1 MADGT
6 IDNLQIVVTAET
18 KKAESALKNLVKT
31 LEPLRELMRDFKSMP
46 QVSNFLGGKDIK
58 ETASSLKTLAAETE
72 NATKKYRALKDV
84 MKNSATVMK
93 GMDKAQK
100 ITLKKADDDS
110 YMAEMKAVIDRAA
123 DEFVETRRM
132 KAQLARDLAISQKA
146 EAAYNKKYGIS
157 NGDEEKPTTTSWESI
172 RRQQRQQKEVSDY
185 VRKYVWS
192 QNFDEMFAKPT
203 AAMKKQFD
211 DILKSAGKETSQS
224 DILESLI
231 KNAEQLDTVEKPLAS
246 ITAKFGELK
255 AKAKG
260 AAKSIKDLGK
270 QMSKRFK
277 NSVFGETIGKVAGSL
292 ERILR
297 YRTVNEFLK
306 QIAKA
311 FNEGVNNLYQ
321 YSKAVGT
328 DFASSMDSA
337 AASLQYF
344 RNSVGAMTAP
354 ILNALIPVF
363 DSLIDRIVEG
373 VNWLNQL
380 VAKMT
385 GASSWTKAIRQQK
398 EYAEAAKD
406 SAAAQKQL
414 LAGFDELNV
423 ISSTG
428 SSSGKT
434 TPDYSGMF
442 EKVSMENI
450 SSSVTEWSDRLLDTW
465 AKIKEYAAEI
475 VAALLGIK
483 VSELFGGGFGTSAA
497 LAISFAGLA
506 FEFDGIKNLVSGE
519 VTKENILKAVLGS
532 LAAIAGL
539 TVKWGKA
546 GLVIGILAT
555 IAAAIAAVKV
565 GLDEKKQKF
574 LDTQELHA
582 KIQKIADK
590 AKIDLEIAAEL
601 QLRVDKLDAPVKEV
615 ELKMA
620 TLKRLINEAFKLNDI
635 PEEQRTTAE
644 AELLKTLVN
653 EINSMGIIE
662 IEVDDKG
669 SIVQTRDELDKLI
682 KSREKELLLE
692 AYNESIKNA
701 YILQSDAEYKLIE
714 LKQDNIEAAERQK
727 EAQQKI
733 YDLIKSDNKGFLDS
747 LGLNT
752 RALQDITSASDIT
765 TDSIHWLSVK
775 NAELASVLGGEL
787 STQFISWMDD
797 LADAE
802 GAVKDTSLAVNNAET
817 ALQDAADKVDYF
829 SGKVKDL
836 DGMTAGVTIDVKAD
850 FSKVEEAREKIRKTK
865 TDSIVDD
872 LLFGSLDNQFA
883 DGGFPTMGQ
892 LFVAREAGPELV
904 GTIGGRNAV
913 ANNGQII
920 AGIQAGV
927 TNAMNGVLRA
937 NSSGSDKDTAEQNK
951 LLREQNRLLQK
962 IADKELSISPSVA
975 LGRAVKRS
983 QKMVE
988 QVTGG

>member
-58 ETASSLKTLAAETE
+58 ETASSLKTLATETE

-93 GMDKAQK
+93 GMEKAKK
-100 ITLKKADDDS
+100 INVPKPEDDYMSEQLKNIEQVTNAYIQARKERAKNDSEEWLHGRSEPMDWKSFSAKAKKQR
-110 YMAEMKAVIDRAA
+110 AEI
-123 DEFVETRRM
+123 
-132 KAQLARDLAISQKA
+132 QKA
-146 EAAYNKKYGIS
+146 MYDS
-157 NGDEEKPTTTSWESI
+157 SLDS
-172 RRQQRQQKEVSDY
+172 
-185 VRKYVWS
+185 
-192 QNFDEMFAKPT
+192 MFTKPT
-203 AAMKKQFD
+203 ATMKKRFD

-246 ITAKFGELK
+246 ISAKFGELK

-337 AASLQYF
+337 ATSLQYF

-442 EKVSMENI
+442 EEVSMENI

-465 AKIKEYAAEI
+465 ANIKEYATEI

-483 VSELFGGGFGTSAA
+483 VSELFGGGFGTSAT

-532 LAAIAGL
+532 LATIAGL
-539 TVKWGKA
+539 TVRWGKA
-546 GLVIGILAT
+546 GLAIGILAT
-555 IAAAIAAVKV
+555 IATAIAAVKV

-582 KIQKIADK
+582 KIQEIADK

-615 ELKMA
+615 EQKMA
-620 TLKRLINEAFKLNDI
+620 TLKTLINEAFKLNDI

-682 KSREKELLLE
+682 KSRENELLLE

-714 LKQDNIEAAERQK
+714 LKQDNIEATERQK

-747 LGLNT
+747 FGLNT
-752 RALQDITSASDIT
+752 SALQDITSASDIT

-775 NAELASVLGGEL
+775 YAELASVLGGEL
-787 STQFISWMDD
+787 SSQFISWMDD

-802 GAVKDTSLAVNNAET
+802 GAVKDTSIAVNNAET

-836 DGMTAGVTIDVKAD
+836 DGMTAGVTVDVKAD

>member
-31 LEPLRELMRDFKSMP
+31 LEPFKKFASEMGSASGIDKMVDTNGIKNGTSALRKMSEEAAKVSKQYKVTVGSYKQLIAMSKKLKS
-46 QVSNFLGGKDIK
+46 
-58 ETASSLKTLAAETE
+58 
-72 NATKKYRALKDV
+72 
-84 MKNSATVMK
+84 NS
-93 GMDKAQK
+93 GK
-100 ITLKKADDDS
+100 ITDDYGITEAVNRYMDARKAKMSGNGINTGGMSVPFDWEKFNAKAKRQR
-110 YMAEMKAVIDRAA
+110 AEI
-123 DEFVETRRM
+123 
-132 KAQLARDLAISQKA
+132 QKA
-146 EAAYNKKYGIS
+146 M
-157 NGDEEKPTTTSWESI
+157 
-172 RRQQRQQKEVSDY
+172 
-185 VRKYVWS
+185 
-192 QNFDEMFAKPT
+192 FDSTLDSMFAKPT
-203 AAMKKQFD
+203 AAMKKQFN

-270 QMSKRFK
+270 QMSKSFK
-277 NSVFGETIGKVAGSL
+277 NSVLGETIGKVAGSL

-311 FNEGVNNLYQ
+311 FSEGVKNLYQ
-321 YSKAVGT
+321 YSKAMGT
-328 DFASSMDSA
+328 DFASSMDNA
-337 AASLQYF
+337 ATSLQYF
-344 RNSVGAMTAP
+344 RNSVGAMAAP

-442 EKVSMENI
+442 EEVSMENI

-465 AKIKEYAAEI
+465 AKIKEYATEI
-475 VAALLGIK
+475 VAALVGIK
-483 VSELFGGGFGTSAA
+483 LSELFGGGFGTSAT

-532 LAAIAGL
+532 LATIAGL

-555 IAAAIAAVKV
+555 IATAIAAVKV

-620 TLKRLINEAFKLNDI
+620 TLKKLINEAFKLNDI
-635 PEEQRTTAE
+635 PEEQRTTTE

-669 SIVQTRDELDKLI
+669 SIIQTRDELDKLI

-714 LKQDNIEAAERQK
+714 LKQDNIEATERQK

>member
-6 IDNLQIVVTAET
+6 IDNLQIIVTAET

-31 LEPLRELMRDFKSMP
+31 LEPFKKFASEMGSASGIDKMVDTNGIKNGTSALRKMSEEAAKVSKQYKVTVGSYKQLIAMSKKLKSD
-46 QVSNFLGGKDIK
+46 SG
-58 ETASSLKTLAAETE
+58 
-72 NATKKYRALKDV
+72 
-84 MKNSATVMK
+84 
-93 GMDKAQK
+93 K
-100 ITLKKADDDS
+100 ITDDYGITEAVNRYMDARKAKMSGNGINTGGMSVPFDWEKFNAKAKRQR
-110 YMAEMKAVIDRAA
+110 AEI
-123 DEFVETRRM
+123 
-132 KAQLARDLAISQKA
+132 QKA
-146 EAAYNKKYGIS
+146 MYDS
-157 NGDEEKPTTTSWESI
+157 TLDSMFVKPTSTL
-172 RRQQRQQKEVSDY
+172 
-185 VRKYVWS
+185 
-192 QNFDEMFAKPT
+192 
-203 AAMKKQFD
+203 KKQFD
-211 DILKSAGKETSQS
+211 GILKTAGKETSQS

-270 QMSKRFK
+270 QMGKSFK
-277 NSVFGETIGKVAGSL
+277 NSVLGETIGKVAGSL

-311 FNEGVNNLYQ
+311 FSEGVNNLYQ

-337 AASLQYF
+337 ATSLQYF

-380 VAKMT
+380 FAKMT

-442 EKVSMENI
+442 EEVSMENI

-465 AKIKEYAAEI
+465 AKIKEYATEI

-483 VSELFGGGFGTSAA
+483 VSELFGGGFGTSAT

-532 LAAIAGL
+532 LATIAGL

-555 IAAAIAAVKV
+555 IATAIAAVKV

-714 LKQDNIEAAERQK
+714 LKQDNIEATERQK

-937 NSSGSDKDTAEQNK
+937 NSSDSDKDTVEQNR

>member
-18 KKAESALKNLVKT
+18 KKAESALKNLLKT
-31 LEPLRELMRDFKSMP
+31 LEPFKKFASEMGSASGIDKMVDTNGIKNGTSALRKMSEEAAKVSKQYKVTVGSYKQLIAMSKKLKS
-46 QVSNFLGGKDIK
+46 
-58 ETASSLKTLAAETE
+58 SS
-72 NATKKYRALKDV
+72 
-84 MKNSATVMK
+84 
-93 GMDKAQK
+93 GK
-100 ITLKKADDDS
+100 ITDDYGITEAVKRYMDARKAKMSGNGINTGGMSVPFDWEK
-110 YMAEMKAVIDRAA
+110 YNAKAKRQRAEI
-123 DEFVETRRM
+123 
-132 KAQLARDLAISQKA
+132 QKA
-146 EAAYNKKYGIS
+146 MYDS
-157 NGDEEKPTTTSWESI
+157 TLDS
-172 RRQQRQQKEVSDY
+172 
-185 VRKYVWS
+185 
-192 QNFDEMFAKPT
+192 MFAKPT
-203 AAMKKQFD
+203 AAMKKQFN
-211 DILKSAGKETSQS
+211 DILKTAGKETSQS

-231 KNAEQLDTVEKPLAS
+231 KNAEQLDAMEKPLAS

-270 QMSKRFK
+270 QMNKSFK
-277 NSVFGETIGKVAGSL
+277 NTVLGETIGKVAGSL

-311 FNEGVNNLYQ
+311 FSEGVNNLYQ

-337 AASLQYF
+337 ATSLQYF

-380 VAKMT
+380 IAKMT

-423 ISSTG
+423 ISSMG
-428 SSSGKT
+428 GSSGKT

-442 EKVSMENI
+442 EEVSMENI

-465 AKIKEYAAEI
+465 AKIKEYATEI

-483 VSELFGGGFGTSAA
+483 VSELFGGGFGTSAT

-506 FEFDGIKNLVSGE
+506 FEFDGIKNLASGE

-532 LAAIAGL
+532 LATIAGL

-546 GLVIGILAT
+546 GLIIGLVATLAT
-555 IAAAIAAVKV
+555 AATAFTIGFNEKTKAYYNEDELYRRANELFEKSKLNIKAEADIAI
-565 GLDEKKQKF
+565 E
-574 LDTQELHA
+574 
-582 KIQKIADK
+582 
-590 AKIDLEIAAEL
+590 IDN
-601 QLRVDKLDAPVKEV
+601 LDAPVKEV
-615 ELKMA
+615 ESQMAYLKNIIDA
-620 TLKRLINEAFKLNDI
+620 AFDI
-635 PEEQRTTAE
+635 ASIPKEQRTSGE
-644 AELLKTLVN
+644 AELLKTLIS
-653 EINSMGIIE
+653 EINGMGIDIS
-662 IEVDDKG
+662 INDDGSLSRTRQEVEDLY
-669 SIVQTRDELDKLI
+669 TALDKQLKLQAYSEVI
-682 KSREKELLLE
+682 KDAYKQQADAMVRIKDYQAENAEATDKFRE
-692 AYNESIKNA
+692 S
-701 YILQSDAEYKLIE
+701 
-714 LKQDNIEAAERQK
+714 
-727 EAQQKI
+727 QQKLF
-733 YDLIKSDNKGFLDS
+733 DLIQNDTTLQHFLREAHS
-747 LGLNT
+747 GLV
-752 RALQDITSASDIT
+752 DVKDASEIT
-765 TDSIHWLSVK
+765 TESLLTSHSTAITFAK
-775 NAELASVLGGEL
+775 VLGDEGVTEFAKYREAL
-787 STQFISWMDD
+787 EKAEKAMDNNNQ
-797 LADAE
+797 AIKDAQTNFDNATKKVE
-802 GAVKDTSLAVNNAET
+802 FFKDQMNS
-817 ALQDAADKVDYF
+817 
-829 SGKVKDL
+829 L
-836 DGMTAGVTIDVKAD
+836 DGMTAGVTIDVSAD
-850 FSKVEEAREKIRKTK
+850 FSKVEEARAKIRKTK

-872 LLFGSLDNQFA
+872 LLFSSLDNQFA
-883 DGGFPTMGQ
+883 DGGFPNMGQ

>member
-31 LEPLRELMRDFKSMP
+31 LEPLKKFASEMGSASDIGKMVDTNGIKNGTSALRKMSEEAAKVSKQYKVTVGSYKQLIAMSKKLKS
-46 QVSNFLGGKDIK
+46 
-58 ETASSLKTLAAETE
+58 SS
-72 NATKKYRALKDV
+72 
-84 MKNSATVMK
+84 
-93 GMDKAQK
+93 GK
-100 ITLKKADDDS
+100 ITDDYGITEAVNRYMDARKAKMSGNGINTGGMSVPFDWEK
-110 YMAEMKAVIDRAA
+110 YNAKAKRQRAEI
-123 DEFVETRRM
+123 
-132 KAQLARDLAISQKA
+132 QKA
-146 EAAYNKKYGIS
+146 M
-157 NGDEEKPTTTSWESI
+157 
-172 RRQQRQQKEVSDY
+172 
-185 VRKYVWS
+185 
-192 QNFDEMFAKPT
+192 FDSTLDSMFAKPT
-203 AAMKKQFD
+203 AAMKKQFN

-270 QMSKRFK
+270 QMGKSFK
-277 NSVFGETIGKVAGSL
+277 NSVLGETIGKVAGSL

-311 FNEGVNNLYQ
+311 FSEGVNNLYQ

-328 DFASSMDSA
+328 DFATSMDSA
-337 AASLQYF
+337 ATSLQYF

-442 EKVSMENI
+442 EEVSMENI

-465 AKIKEYAAEI
+465 ATIKEYATEI

-483 VSELFGGGFGTSAA
+483 VSELFGGGFGTSAT

-506 FEFDGIKNLVSGE
+506 FEFDGIKNLASGE

-532 LAAIAGL
+532 LATIAGL

-555 IAAAIAAVKV
+555 IATAIAAVKV

-714 LKQDNIEAAERQK
+714 LKQDNIEATERQK

-733 YDLIKSDNKGFLDS
+733 YDLIKSDSKGFLDS

-872 LLFGSLDNQFA
+872 LLFSSLDNQFA

>member
-6 IDNLQIVVTAET
+6 IDNLQIIVTAET

-31 LEPLRELMRDFKSMP
+31 LEPFKKFASEMGSASGIDKMVDTNGIKNGTSALRKMSEEAAKVSKQYKVTVGSYKQLIAMSKKLKSD
-46 QVSNFLGGKDIK
+46 SG
-58 ETASSLKTLAAETE
+58 
-72 NATKKYRALKDV
+72 
-84 MKNSATVMK
+84 
-93 GMDKAQK
+93 K
-100 ITLKKADDDS
+100 ITDDYGITEAVNRYMDARKAKMSGNGINTGGMSVPFDWEKFNAKAKRQR
-110 YMAEMKAVIDRAA
+110 AEI
-123 DEFVETRRM
+123 
-132 KAQLARDLAISQKA
+132 QKA
-146 EAAYNKKYGIS
+146 M
-157 NGDEEKPTTTSWESI
+157 
-172 RRQQRQQKEVSDY
+172 
-185 VRKYVWS
+185 
-192 QNFDEMFAKPT
+192 FDSTLDSMFAKPT
-203 AAMKKQFD
+203 AAMKKQFN

-231 KNAEQLDTVEKPLAS
+231 KNAEQLDAVEKPLAS

-270 QMSKRFK
+270 QMGKNFK
-277 NSVFGETIGKVAGSL
+277 NSVLGETIGKVAGSL

-311 FNEGVNNLYQ
+311 FSEGVNNLYQ

-328 DFASSMDSA
+328 DFATSMDSA
-337 AASLQYF
+337 ATSLQYF

-442 EKVSMENI
+442 EEVSMENI

-465 AKIKEYAAEI
+465 EKIKEYATEI

-483 VSELFGGGFGTSAA
+483 VSELFGGGFGTSAT

-519 VTKENILKAVLGS
+519 VTKENILKAALGS
-532 LAAIAGL
+532 LATIAGL

-555 IAAAIAAVKV
+555 IATAIAAVKV

-714 LKQDNIEAAERQK
+714 LKQDNIEATERQK

-937 NSSGSDKDTAEQNK
+937 NSSGSDKDTVEQNR

>member
-31 LEPLRELMRDFKSMP
+31 LEPFKKFASEMGSASGIDKMVDTNGIKNGTSALRKMSEEAAKVSKQYKVTVGSYKQLIAMSKKLKS
-46 QVSNFLGGKDIK
+46 
-58 ETASSLKTLAAETE
+58 
-72 NATKKYRALKDV
+72 
-84 MKNSATVMK
+84 NS
-93 GMDKAQK
+93 GK
-100 ITLKKADDDS
+100 ITDDYGITEAVKRYMDARKAKMSGSGINTGGMSVPFDWEKFNAKAKRQR
-110 YMAEMKAVIDRAA
+110 AEI
-123 DEFVETRRM
+123 
-132 KAQLARDLAISQKA
+132 QKA
-146 EAAYNKKYGIS
+146 M
-157 NGDEEKPTTTSWESI
+157 
-172 RRQQRQQKEVSDY
+172 
-185 VRKYVWS
+185 
-192 QNFDEMFAKPT
+192 FDSTLDSMFAKPT
-203 AAMKKQFD
+203 AAMKKQFN

-231 KNAEQLDTVEKPLAS
+231 KNAEQLDAVEKPLAS

-260 AAKSIKDLGK
+260 AAKSIKGLGK
-270 QMSKRFK
+270 QMSKSFK
-277 NSVFGETIGKVAGSL
+277 NSVLGETIGKVAGSL

-311 FNEGVNNLYQ
+311 FSEGVKNLYQ
-321 YSKAVGT
+321 YSKAMGT

-337 AASLQYF
+337 ATSLQYF

-380 VAKMT
+380 FAKMT

-442 EKVSMENI
+442 EEVTMENI

-465 AKIKEYAAEI
+465 AKIKEYATEI
-475 VAALLGIK
+475 VAALVGIK
-483 VSELFGGGFGTSAA
+483 VSELFGGGFGTSAT

-532 LAAIAGL
+532 LATIAGL

-555 IAAAIAAVKV
+555 IATAIAAVKV

-714 LKQDNIEAAERQK
+714 LKQDNIEATERQK

-872 LLFGSLDNQFA
+872 LLFSSLDNQFA

-937 NSSGSDKDTAEQNK
+937 NSTGSDKDTAEQNK

>member
-58 ETASSLKTLAAETE
+58 ETASSLKTLATETE

-93 GMDKAQK
+93 GMEKAKK
-100 ITLKKADDDS
+100 INVPKPEDDYMSEQLKNIEQVTNAYIQARKERAKNVSEEWLHGRSEPMDWKSFSAKAKKQR
-110 YMAEMKAVIDRAA
+110 AEI
-123 DEFVETRRM
+123 
-132 KAQLARDLAISQKA
+132 QKA
-146 EAAYNKKYGIS
+146 MYDS
-157 NGDEEKPTTTSWESI
+157 TLDS
-172 RRQQRQQKEVSDY
+172 
-185 VRKYVWS
+185 
-192 QNFDEMFAKPT
+192 MFTKPT
-203 AAMKKQFD
+203 ATMKKRFD

-255 AKAKG
+255 AKADG
-260 AAKSIKDLGK
+260 VAKSIKDLGK
-270 QMSKRFK
+270 QMGKNFK
-277 NSVFGETIGKVAGSL
+277 NTVLGETIGKVAGSL

-297 YRTVNEFLK
+297 YRAVNGVLK

-311 FNEGVNNLYQ
+311 FSEGVNNLYQ

-328 DFASSMDSA
+328 DFARNMDSA
-337 AASLQYF
+337 ATSLQYF
-344 RNSVGAMTAP
+344 RNSIGAMTAP

-380 VAKMT
+380 IAKMT

-398 EYAEAAKD
+398 EYAEAAKG

-423 ISSTG
+423 ISSK
-428 SSSGKT
+428 SSSTGKT

-442 EKVSMENI
+442 EEVSMDNI
-450 SSSVTEWSDRLLDTW
+450 SSSVTEWSDRLLSTW
-465 AKIKEYAAEI
+465 ATIKEYATEI
-475 VAALLGIK
+475 VAALVGIK
-483 VSELFGGGFGTSAA
+483 VSELFGGGFGTSAT

-506 FEFDGIKNLVSGE
+506 FEFDGIKNLASGE

-532 LAAIAGL
+532 LATIAGL

-546 GLVIGILAT
+546 GLIIGLVATLAT
-555 IAAAIAAVKV
+555 AATAFTIGFNEKTKAR
-565 GLDEKKQKF
+565 LDEN
-574 LDTQELHA
+574 ELYKRA
-582 KIQKIADK
+582 KESADK
-590 AKIDLEIAAEL
+590 AKVYLDVAADLK
-601 QLRVDKLDAPVKEV
+601 LRVENLDAPIKEV
-615 ELKMA
+615 ESQMAYLKNIIDA
-620 TLKRLINEAFKLNDI
+620 AFDI
-635 PEEQRTTAE
+635 ASIPKEQRTSGE
-644 AELLKTLVN
+644 AELLKTLIS
-653 EINSMGIIE
+653 EINDMGIDIS
-662 IEVDDKG
+662 INDDGSLSRTRQEVEDLYAA
-669 SIVQTRDELDKLI
+669 LDK
-682 KSREKELLLE
+682 
-692 AYNESIKNA
+692 
-701 YILQSDAEYKLIE
+701 Q
-714 LKQDNIEAAERQK
+714 LKQQAYSEVIKDAYKAQADAMLNIRDAQEENTTATNTYK
-727 EAQQKI
+727 EAQQKLF
-733 YDLIKSDNKGFLDS
+733 DLIQNDS
-747 LGLNT
+747 T
-752 RALQDITSASDIT
+752 VRYYLQKARSELANVKDASEIT
-765 TDSIHWLSVK
+765 TESLLTSYSSGMTLANWLGDEGVQSFYDYRQALYK
-775 NAELASVLGGEL
+775 AKQG
-787 STQFISWMDD
+787 MDD
-797 LADAE
+797 TTQ
-802 GAVKDTSLAVNNAET
+802 AVKDS
-817 ALQDAADKVDYF
+817 QDAFDQATEKVDTLMD
-829 SGKVKDL
+829 SIRNI
-836 DGMTAGVTIDVKAD
+836 DGMTAGVTINVNAD
-850 FSKVEEAREKIRKTK
+850 FSKVEEARAKIRKTK

-883 DGGFPTMGQ
+883 DGGFPTVGQ

-937 NSSGSDKDTAEQNK
+937 NSSGSDKDAAEQNK

>member
-31 LEPLRELMRDFKSMP
+31 LEPFKKFASEMGSASGIDKMVDTNGIKNGTSALRKMSEEAAKVSKQYKVTVGSYKQLIAMSKKLKS
-46 QVSNFLGGKDIK
+46 
-58 ETASSLKTLAAETE
+58 
-72 NATKKYRALKDV
+72 
-84 MKNSATVMK
+84 NS
-93 GMDKAQK
+93 GK
-100 ITLKKADDDS
+100 ITDDYGITEAVKRYMDARKAKMSGSGINTGGMSVPFDWEK
-110 YMAEMKAVIDRAA
+110 YNAKAKRQRAEI
-123 DEFVETRRM
+123 
-132 KAQLARDLAISQKA
+132 QKA
-146 EAAYNKKYGIS
+146 M
-157 NGDEEKPTTTSWESI
+157 
-172 RRQQRQQKEVSDY
+172 
-185 VRKYVWS
+185 
-192 QNFDEMFAKPT
+192 FDSTLDSMFAKPT
-203 AAMKKQFD
+203 STMKKQFN

-246 ITAKFGELK
+246 ISAKFGELK

-270 QMSKRFK
+270 QMSKSFK
-277 NSVFGETIGKVAGSL
+277 NSVLGETIGKVAGSF

-311 FNEGVNNLYQ
+311 FSEGVKNLYQ
-321 YSKAVGT
+321 YSKAMGT

-337 AASLQYF
+337 ATSLQYF

-380 VAKMT
+380 FAKMT

-442 EKVSMENI
+442 EEVTMENI

-465 AKIKEYAAEI
+465 AKIKEYATEI
-475 VAALLGIK
+475 VAALVGIK
-483 VSELFGGGFGTSAA
+483 VSELFGGGFGTSAT

-532 LAAIAGL
+532 LATIAGL

-555 IAAAIAAVKV
+555 IATAIAAVKV

-620 TLKRLINEAFKLNDI
+620 TLKKLINEAFKLNDI
-635 PEEQRTTAE
+635 PAEQRTTTE

-669 SIVQTRDELDKLI
+669 SIIQTRDELDKLI

-714 LKQDNIEAAERQK
+714 LKQDNIEATERQK

-937 NSSGSDKDTAEQNK
+937 NSSGSDKDTVEQNR

>member
-31 LEPLRELMRDFKSMP
+31 LEPFKKFASEMGSASGIDKMVDTNGIKNGTSALRKMSEEAAKVSKQYKVTVGSYKQLIAMSKKLKS
-46 QVSNFLGGKDIK
+46 
-58 ETASSLKTLAAETE
+58 
-72 NATKKYRALKDV
+72 
-84 MKNSATVMK
+84 NS
-93 GMDKAQK
+93 GK
-100 ITLKKADDDS
+100 ITDDYGITEAVNRYMDARKAKKSGSGINTGGMSVPFDWEKYNAKAKRQR
-110 YMAEMKAVIDRAA
+110 AEI
-123 DEFVETRRM
+123 
-132 KAQLARDLAISQKA
+132 QKA
-146 EAAYNKKYGIS
+146 M
-157 NGDEEKPTTTSWESI
+157 
-172 RRQQRQQKEVSDY
+172 
-185 VRKYVWS
+185 
-192 QNFDEMFAKPT
+192 FDSTLDSMFAKPT
-203 AAMKKQFD
+203 STMKKQFN

-246 ITAKFGELK
+246 ISAKFGELK

-270 QMSKRFK
+270 QMSKSFK
-277 NSVFGETIGKVAGSL
+277 NSVLGETIGKVAGSF

-311 FNEGVNNLYQ
+311 FSEGVKNLYQ
-321 YSKAVGT
+321 YSKAMGT

-337 AASLQYF
+337 ATSLQYF

-380 VAKMT
+380 FAKMT

-442 EKVSMENI
+442 EEVTMENI

-465 AKIKEYAAEI
+465 AKIKEYATEI
-475 VAALLGIK
+475 VAALVGIK
-483 VSELFGGGFGTSAA
+483 VSELFGGGFGTSAT

-532 LAAIAGL
+532 LATIAGL

-555 IAAAIAAVKV
+555 IATAIAAVKV

-620 TLKRLINEAFKLNDI
+620 TLKKLINEAFKLNDI
-635 PEEQRTTAE
+635 TAEQRTTTE

-669 SIVQTRDELDKLI
+669 SIIQTRDELDKLI

-714 LKQDNIEAAERQK
+714 LKQDNIEATERQK

-937 NSSGSDKDTAEQNK
+937 NSSGSDKDTVEQNR

>member
-58 ETASSLKTLAAETE
+58 ETASSLKTLATETE

-110 YMAEMKAVIDRAA
+110 YMAEMKAEIARAA
-123 DEFVETRRM
+123 DEFMETRRM
-132 KAQLARDLAISQKA
+132 KAQLARDLEISRKA
-146 EAAYNKKYGIS
+146 EAAYNKKYGIADS
-157 NGDEEKPTTTSWESI
+157 GEEKIDNTIDWASI
-172 RRQQRQQKEVSDY
+172 RRQQKEVSDY
-185 VRKYVWS
+185 IRKDLWR

-203 AAMKKQFD
+203 AATNKQFN

-231 KNAEQLDTVEKPLAS
+231 KNAEQLDAVEKPLAS

-260 AAKSIKDLGK
+260 AAKSIKDLSK

-311 FNEGVNNLYQ
+311 FSEGVNNLYQ

-337 AASLQYF
+337 ATSLQYF

-380 VAKMT
+380 IAKMT

-442 EKVSMENI
+442 EEVSMENI
-450 SSSVTEWSDRLLDTW
+450 SSSVTEWSDRLLSTW
-465 AKIKEYAAEI
+465 ATIKEYATEI

-483 VSELFGGGFGTSAA
+483 VSELFGGGLKESV
-497 LAISFAGLA
+497 GLA
-506 FEFDGIKNLVSGE
+506 LSFSGFALE
-519 VTKENILKAVLGS
+519 YDAVKKIANGEATKKDFLDMVRGALQG
-532 LAAIAGL
+532 IAGL
-539 TVKWGKA
+539 TVAFGVK
-546 GLVIGILAT
+546 GLVIGLLAS
-555 IAAAIAAVKV
+555 AAVSLYSWKTTM
-565 GLDEKKQKF
+565 DEKAKRQFENSELGKLLSGMNEKHEQRVKLIEEIELDISQADQKIEDIKGKYAELRVLLDQAF
-574 LDTQELHA
+574 TLNEKSDKTITDTQTLAGLVDTINSYGVVTLEFDGTQITTAKDEALKLLDTQYKLDMMDAYSDVRKQYYKDLA
-582 KIQKIADK
+582 KATIEYNDALSDYNTLQDEYKDVQQQIYDK
-590 AKIDLEIAAEL
+590 LPDAIKKWNNINSAQDININN
-601 QLRVDKLDAPVKEV
+601 VDKLIGDKFPK
-615 ELKMA
+615 
-620 TLKRLINEAFKLNDI
+620 
-635 PEEQRTTAE
+635 
-644 AELLKTLVN
+644 LKTGLVN
-653 EINSMGIIE
+653 TYGAMKDAATDSH
-662 IEVDDKG
+662 
-669 SIVQTRDELDKLI
+669 ELSK
-682 KSREKELLLE
+682 KM
-692 AYNESIKNA
+692 
-701 YILQSDAEYKLIE
+701 
-714 LKQDNIEAAERQK
+714 
-727 EAQQKI
+727 
-733 YDLIKSDNKGFLDS
+733 YDLQTKADDATNQIDL
-747 LGLNT
+747 L
-752 RALQDITSASDIT
+752 
-765 TDSIHWLSVK
+765 TDSV
-775 NAELASVLGGEL
+775 NALDGKSANV
-787 STQFISWMDD
+787 TI
-797 LADAE
+797 
-802 GAVKDTSLAVNNAET
+802 AVN
-817 ALQDAADKVDYF
+817 
-829 SGKVKDL
+829 
-836 DGMTAGVTIDVKAD
+836 AD
-850 FSKVEEAREKIRKTK
+850 FSKVEEARAKIRKTK

>member
-58 ETASSLKTLAAETE
+58 ETASSLKTLATETE

-93 GMDKAQK
+93 GMEKAKK
-100 ITLKKADDDS
+100 INVPKPEDDYMSEQLKNIEQVTNAYIQARKERAKIVSEEWLHGRSEPMDWKSFSAKAKKQR
-110 YMAEMKAVIDRAA
+110 AEI
-123 DEFVETRRM
+123 
-132 KAQLARDLAISQKA
+132 QKA
-146 EAAYNKKYGIS
+146 MYDS
-157 NGDEEKPTTTSWESI
+157 TLDSMLT
-172 RRQQRQQKEVSDY
+172 
-185 VRKYVWS
+185 
-192 QNFDEMFAKPT
+192 KPT
-203 AAMKKQFD
+203 ATMKKRFD

-246 ITAKFGELK
+246 ISAKFGELK

-311 FNEGVNNLYQ
+311 FIEGVNNLYQ
-321 YSKAVGT
+321 YSKAVGI

-337 AASLQYF
+337 ATSLQYF

-442 EKVSMENI
+442 EEVSMENI

-465 AKIKEYAAEI
+465 AKIKEYATEI

-483 VSELFGGGFGTSAA
+483 VSELFGGGFGTSAT

-506 FEFDGIKNLVSGE
+506 FEFDGIENLVSGE

-532 LAAIAGL
+532 LATIAGL
-539 TVKWGKA
+539 TVRWGKA

-555 IAAAIAAVKV
+555 IATAIAAVKV

-620 TLKRLINEAFKLNDI
+620 TLKRLINEAFKLNNI

-714 LKQDNIEAAERQK
+714 LKQDNIEATERQK

-836 DGMTAGVTIDVKAD
+836 DGMTAGVTIGVKAD

>member
-58 ETASSLKTLAAETE
+58 ETASSLKTLATETE
-72 NATKKYRALKDV
+72 NATRKYRALKDV

-93 GMDKAQK
+93 GMEKAKK
-100 ITLKKADDDS
+100 INVPKPEDDYMSEQLKNIEQVTNAYIQARKERAKNVSEEWLHGRSEPMDWKSFSAKAKKQR
-110 YMAEMKAVIDRAA
+110 AEI
-123 DEFVETRRM
+123 
-132 KAQLARDLAISQKA
+132 QKA
-146 EAAYNKKYGIS
+146 MYDS
-157 NGDEEKPTTTSWESI
+157 TLDS
-172 RRQQRQQKEVSDY
+172 
-185 VRKYVWS
+185 
-192 QNFDEMFAKPT
+192 MFTKPT
-203 AAMKKQFD
+203 ATMKKRFD

-246 ITAKFGELK
+246 ISAKFGELK

-277 NSVFGETIGKVAGSL
+277 NSVFGKTIGKVAGSL

-311 FNEGVNNLYQ
+311 FSEGVNNLYQ

-337 AASLQYF
+337 ATSLQYF

-380 VAKMT
+380 IAKMT

-442 EKVSMENI
+442 EEVSMENI

-465 AKIKEYAAEI
+465 AKIKEYAPEI

-483 VSELFGGGFGTSAA
+483 VSELFGGGFGTSAT

-532 LAAIAGL
+532 LATIAGL

-555 IAAAIAAVKV
+555 IATAIAAVKV

-714 LKQDNIEAAERQK
+714 LKQDNIEATERQK

-775 NAELASVLGGEL
+775 NAELASILGGEL

>member
-18 KKAESALKNLVKT
+18 KKAESALKNLLKT
-31 LEPLRELMRDFKSMP
+31 LEPFKKFASDMGSASGIDKMVDTNGIRNGTSALRKMSQEAANMSKHYKVTVGSYKQLISMSKKLKS
-46 QVSNFLGGKDIK
+46 SD
-58 ETASSLKTLAAETE
+58 A
-72 NATKKYRALKDV
+72 
-84 MKNSATVMK
+84 
-93 GMDKAQK
+93 K
-100 ITLKKADDDS
+100 ITDNYGITDAVNRYMDARKAKMNGSGVNTGGISVPFDWEKFNAKAKNQR
-110 YMAEMKAVIDRAA
+110 AEI
-123 DEFVETRRM
+123 
-132 KAQLARDLAISQKA
+132 QKA
-146 EAAYNKKYGIS
+146 MYDS
-157 NGDEEKPTTTSWESI
+157 TLDS
-172 RRQQRQQKEVSDY
+172 
-185 VRKYVWS
+185 
-192 QNFDEMFAKPT
+192 MFTKPT
-203 AAMKKQFD
+203 ATMKKRFD

-231 KNAEQLDTVEKPLAS
+231 KNAKELDTVEKPFAS
-246 ITAKFGELK
+246 ISAKFGELK
-255 AKAKG
+255 AKANG
-260 AAKSIKDLGK
+260 VAKSIKDLGK
-270 QMSKRFK
+270 QMGKSFK
-277 NSVFGETIGKVAGSL
+277 NSVLGETIGKVAGSL

-297 YRTVNEFLK
+297 YRAVNGVLK

-311 FNEGVNNLYQ
+311 FSEGVNNLYQ

-328 DFASSMDSA
+328 DFARNMDSA
-337 AASLQYF
+337 ATSLQYF

-380 VAKMT
+380 IAKMT

-442 EKVSMENI
+442 EEVSMENI

-465 AKIKEYAAEI
+465 AKIKEYATEI

-483 VSELFGGGFGTSAA
+483 VSELFGGGFGTSAT

-532 LAAIAGL
+532 LATIAGL
-539 TVKWGKA
+539 TVRWGKA

-555 IAAAIAAVKV
+555 IATAIAAVKV

-714 LKQDNIEAAERQK
+714 LKQDNIEATERQK

-975 LGRAVKRS
+975 LGRVVKRS

>member
-58 ETASSLKTLAAETE
+58 ETASSLKTLATETE

-93 GMDKAQK
+93 GMEKAKK
-100 ITLKKADDDS
+100 INVPKPEDDYMSEQLKNIEQVTNAYIQARKERAKNVSEEWLHGRSEPMDWKSFSAKAKKQR
-110 YMAEMKAVIDRAA
+110 AEI
-123 DEFVETRRM
+123 
-132 KAQLARDLAISQKA
+132 QKA
-146 EAAYNKKYGIS
+146 MYDS
-157 NGDEEKPTTTSWESI
+157 TLDS
-172 RRQQRQQKEVSDY
+172 
-185 VRKYVWS
+185 
-192 QNFDEMFAKPT
+192 MFTKPT
-203 AAMKKQFD
+203 ATMKKRFD

-246 ITAKFGELK
+246 ISAKFGELK

-337 AASLQYF
+337 ATSLQYF

-442 EKVSMENI
+442 EEVSMENI

-465 AKIKEYAAEI
+465 AKIKEYATEI

-483 VSELFGGGFGTSAA
+483 VSELFGGGFGTSAT

-532 LAAIAGL
+532 LATIAGL

-555 IAAAIAAVKV
+555 IATAIAAVKV

-662 IEVDDKG
+662 IEVNDKG

-714 LKQDNIEAAERQK
+714 LKQDNIEATERQK

>member
-58 ETASSLKTLAAETE
+58 ETASSLKTLATETE

-93 GMDKAQK
+93 GMEKAKKINMPKPEDDYMSEQLKNIQQVTNAYIQAREERAKSVSDEWLHGRSEPMDWKSFSTKAKKQK
-100 ITLKKADDDS
+100 SEI
-110 YMAEMKAVIDRAA
+110 
-123 DEFVETRRM
+123 
-132 KAQLARDLAISQKA
+132 QKA
-146 EAAYNKKYGIS
+146 M
-157 NGDEEKPTTTSWESI
+157 
-172 RRQQRQQKEVSDY
+172 
-185 VRKYVWS
+185 
-192 QNFDEMFAKPT
+192 FDSTLDSMFAKPT
-203 AAMKKQFD
+203 AAMKKQFN

-231 KNAEQLDTVEKPLAS
+231 KNAEQLDAVEKPLAS

-270 QMSKRFK
+270 QMNKSFK
-277 NSVFGETIGKVAGSL
+277 NTVLGETIGKVAGSL

-311 FNEGVNNLYQ
+311 FSEGVNNLYQ

-328 DFASSMDSA
+328 DFASSIDSA
-337 AASLQYF
+337 ATSLQYF

-380 VAKMT
+380 IAKMT

-442 EKVSMENI
+442 EEVSMENI

-465 AKIKEYAAEI
+465 AKIKEYATEI

-483 VSELFGGGFGTSAA
+483 VSELFGGGLKESV
-497 LAISFAGLA
+497 GLA
-506 FEFDGIKNLVSGE
+506 LSFSGFALE
-519 VTKENILKAVLGS
+519 YDAVKKIANGEATKKDFLDMVRGALQG
-532 LAAIAGL
+532 IAGL
-539 TVKWGKA
+539 TVAFGVK
-546 GLVIGILAT
+546 GLVIGLLASAT
-555 IAAAIAAVKV
+555 VSLYSWKTTM
-565 GLDEKKQKF
+565 DEKAKRQFENSELGKLLSGMNEKHEQRVKLIEEIELDISQADQKIEDIKGKYAELRVLLDQAF
-574 LDTQELHA
+574 TLNEKSDKTITDTQTLAGLVDTINSYGVVTLEFDGTQITTAKDEALKLLDTQYKLDMMDAYSDVRKQYYKDLA
-582 KIQKIADK
+582 KATIEYNDALSDYNTLQDEYKDVQQQIYDK
-590 AKIDLEIAAEL
+590 LPDAIKKWNDINDAQDININN
-601 QLRVDKLDAPVKEV
+601 VDKLIGDKFPK
-615 ELKMA
+615 
-620 TLKRLINEAFKLNDI
+620 
-635 PEEQRTTAE
+635 
-644 AELLKTLVN
+644 LKTGLVN
-653 EINSMGIIE
+653 TYGAMKDAATDSH
-662 IEVDDKG
+662 
-669 SIVQTRDELDKLI
+669 ELSK
-682 KSREKELLLE
+682 KM
-692 AYNESIKNA
+692 
-701 YILQSDAEYKLIE
+701 
-714 LKQDNIEAAERQK
+714 
-727 EAQQKI
+727 
-733 YDLIKSDNKGFLDS
+733 YDLQTKADDATKQIDL
-747 LGLNT
+747 L
-752 RALQDITSASDIT
+752 
-765 TDSIHWLSVK
+765 TDSV
-775 NAELASVLGGEL
+775 NALDGKSANV
-787 STQFISWMDD
+787 TI
-797 LADAE
+797 
-802 GAVKDTSLAVNNAET
+802 AVN
-817 ALQDAADKVDYF
+817 
-829 SGKVKDL
+829 
-836 DGMTAGVTIDVKAD
+836 AD
-850 FSKVEEAREKIRKTK
+850 FSKVEEAREKIRKNK

-937 NSSGSDKDTAEQNK
+937 NSSGSDKDTAEQNR
-951 LLREQNRLLQK
+951 LLREEIRLLQK

>member
-31 LEPLRELMRDFKSMP
+31 LEPFKKFASEMSSASGIDKMVDTNGIKNGTSALRKMSEEAAKVSKQYKVTVGSYKQLIAMSKKLKS
-46 QVSNFLGGKDIK
+46 
-58 ETASSLKTLAAETE
+58 SS
-72 NATKKYRALKDV
+72 
-84 MKNSATVMK
+84 
-93 GMDKAQK
+93 GK
-100 ITLKKADDDS
+100 ITDDYGITEAVKRYMDARKAKMSGSGINTGGMSVPFDWEKFNAKAKRQR
-110 YMAEMKAVIDRAA
+110 AEI
-123 DEFVETRRM
+123 
-132 KAQLARDLAISQKA
+132 QKA
-146 EAAYNKKYGIS
+146 MFGS
-157 NGDEEKPTTTSWESI
+157 TLDS
-172 RRQQRQQKEVSDY
+172 
-185 VRKYVWS
+185 
-192 QNFDEMFAKPT
+192 MFAKPT
-203 AAMKKQFD
+203 AAMNKQFN

-231 KNAEQLDTVEKPLAS
+231 KNAEQLDTVEKPLDS
-246 ITAKFGELK
+246 ISAKFGELK

-270 QMSKRFK
+270 QMSKSFK
-277 NSVFGETIGKVAGSL
+277 NSVLGETIGKVAGSL

-311 FNEGVNNLYQ
+311 FSEGVNNLYQ

-328 DFASSMDSA
+328 DFATSMDSA
-337 AASLQYF
+337 ATSLQYF

-442 EKVSMENI
+442 EEVSMENI

-465 AKIKEYAAEI
+465 AKIKEYATEI

-483 VSELFGGGFGTSAA
+483 VSELFGGGFGTSAT

-532 LAAIAGL
+532 LATIAGL

-555 IAAAIAAVKV
+555 IATAIAAIKV

-620 TLKRLINEAFKLNDI
+620 TLKRLIDEAFKLNDI

-653 EINSMGIIE
+653 EINSMGNIE

-714 LKQDNIEAAERQK
+714 LKQDNKEATERQK

-765 TDSIHWLSVK
+765 TNSIHWLSVK

-829 SGKVKDL
+829 SGKVQDL

-883 DGGFPTMGQ
+883 NGGFPTMGQ

>member
-31 LEPLRELMRDFKSMP
+31 LEPFKKFASEMSSASGIDKMVDTNGIKNGTSALRKMSEEAAKVSKQYKVTVGSYKQLIAMSKKLKS
-46 QVSNFLGGKDIK
+46 
-58 ETASSLKTLAAETE
+58 
-72 NATKKYRALKDV
+72 
-84 MKNSATVMK
+84 NS
-93 GMDKAQK
+93 GK
-100 ITLKKADDDS
+100 ITDDYGIMEAVKRYMDARKAKMIGNGINTGGMSVPFDWEK
-110 YMAEMKAVIDRAA
+110 YNAKAKRQRAEI
-123 DEFVETRRM
+123 
-132 KAQLARDLAISQKA
+132 QKA
-146 EAAYNKKYGIS
+146 MYDS
-157 NGDEEKPTTTSWESI
+157 TLDS
-172 RRQQRQQKEVSDY
+172 
-185 VRKYVWS
+185 
-192 QNFDEMFAKPT
+192 MFAKPT
-203 AAMKKQFD
+203 AAMNKQFN

-270 QMSKRFK
+270 QMSKSFK

-311 FNEGVNNLYQ
+311 FSEGVNNLYQ

-328 DFASSMDSA
+328 DFATSMDSA
-337 AASLQYF
+337 ATSLQYF

-434 TPDYSGMF
+434 THDYSGMF
-442 EKVSMENI
+442 EEVSMENI
-450 SSSVTEWSDRLLDTW
+450 SSSVTEWSDRLLSTW
-465 AKIKEYAAEI
+465 ATIKEYATEI

-483 VSELFGGGFGTSAA
+483 VSELFGGGFGTSAT

-532 LAAIAGL
+532 LATIAGL

-555 IAAAIAAVKV
+555 IATAIAAVKV

-714 LKQDNIEAAERQK
+714 LKQDNIEATERQK

-850 FSKVEEAREKIRKTK
+850 FSKVEEAREKIRKNK

-883 DGGFPTMGQ
+883 DGHHT
-892 LFVAREAGPELV
+892 AR
-904 GTIGGRNAV
+904 
-913 ANNGQII
+913 
-920 AGIQAGV
+920 
-927 TNAMNGVLRA
+927 
-937 NSSGSDKDTAEQNK
+937 
-951 LLREQNRLLQK
+951 
-962 IADKELSISPSVA
+962 
-975 LGRAVKRS
+975 GRAVVFKHIQNCFPKERQIVLVKS
-983 QKMVE
+983 GRFACQRTTVRL
-988 QVTGG
+988 

>member
-58 ETASSLKTLAAETE
+58 ETASSLKTLATETE

-93 GMDKAQK
+93 GMEKAKK
-100 ITLKKADDDS
+100 INVPKPEDDYMSEQLKNIEQVTNAYIQARKERAKNVSEEWLHGRSEPMDWKSFSAKAKKQR
-110 YMAEMKAVIDRAA
+110 AEI
-123 DEFVETRRM
+123 
-132 KAQLARDLAISQKA
+132 QKA
-146 EAAYNKKYGIS
+146 M
-157 NGDEEKPTTTSWESI
+157 
-172 RRQQRQQKEVSDY
+172 
-185 VRKYVWS
+185 
-192 QNFDEMFAKPT
+192 FDSTLDSMFTKPT
-203 AAMKKQFD
+203 AAMNKQFN
-211 DILKSAGKETSQS
+211 DIFKTAGKETSQS

-231 KNAEQLDTVEKPLAS
+231 KNAEQLDAAGKPLAS

-270 QMSKRFK
+270 QMSKSFK
-277 NSVFGETIGKVAGSL
+277 NSVLGETIGKVAGSL

-311 FNEGVNNLYQ
+311 FSEGVNNLYQ

-328 DFASSMDSA
+328 DFATSMDSA
-337 AASLQYF
+337 ATSLQYF

-380 VAKMT
+380 IAKMT

-423 ISSTG
+423 ISSTS

-442 EKVSMENI
+442 EEVSMDNI
-450 SSSVTEWSDRLLDTW
+450 SSSVTEWSDRLLSTW
-465 AKIKEYAAEI
+465 ATIKEYATEI
-475 VAALLGIK
+475 VAALVGIK
-483 VSELFGGGFGTSAA
+483 VSELFGGGLKESV
-497 LAISFAGLA
+497 GLA
-506 FEFDGIKNLVSGE
+506 LSFSGFVLEYDAVKKIANGEATKQDFLNL
-519 VTKENILKAVLGS
+519 LKGALEG
-532 LAAIAGL
+532 IAGL
-539 TVKWGKA
+539 TVALGAKGFVIGLLASAAVLVYAWKTTMDEKAKRQYDNSELGKLLKGIDEKNERRVKLIEQIDLDISEAEQKIRDVKSKYAELRVLLDQAFTLSEKSDKTIADTQTLA
-546 GLVIGILAT
+546 GLVDT
-555 IAAAIAAVKV
+555 INSYGVVTLEFDGTQITTAK
-565 GLDEKKQKF
+565 DEALKL
-574 LDTQELHA
+574 LDTQY
-582 KIQKIADK
+582 
-590 AKIDLEIAAEL
+590 
-601 QLRVDKLDAPVKEV
+601 KLDMMDAYSDVRKQYYKD
-615 ELKMA
+615 L
-620 TLKRLINEAFKLNDI
+620 
-635 PEEQRTTAE
+635 AE
-644 AELLKTLVN
+644 AT
-653 EINSMGIIE
+653 IE
-662 IEVDDKG
+662 
-669 SIVQTRDELDKLI
+669 
-682 KSREKELLLE
+682 
-692 AYNESIKNA
+692 YNDALSDYNG
-701 YILQSDAEYKLIE
+701 LQDEYK
-714 LKQDNIEAAERQK
+714 DV
-727 EAQQKI
+727 QQKI
-733 YDLIKSDNKGFLDS
+733 YDKLPEAIKKWNDIND
-747 LGLNT
+747 
-752 RALQDITSASDIT
+752 AQDININNIDKLIGDKFPTLRTQLENTYGTMKDAASNSHELSKKMYDLQTKADDATNQINLL
-765 TDSIHWLSVK
+765 TDSI
-775 NAELASVLGGEL
+775 NG
-787 STQFISWMDD
+787 
-797 LADAE
+797 
-802 GAVKDTSLAVNNAET
+802 
-817 ALQDAADKVDYF
+817 
-829 SGKVKDL
+829 L
-836 DGMTAGVTIDVKAD
+836 DGKSANVTINVSAD
-850 FSKVEEAREKIRKTK
+850 FSKVEEAREKIRKNK

-937 NSSGSDKDTAEQNK
+937 NSSGSDKDAAEQNK

>member
-58 ETASSLKTLAAETE
+58 ETASSLKTLATETE

-93 GMDKAQK
+93 GMEKTQK

-110 YMAEMKAVIDRAA
+110 YMAEMKAEIARAT

-132 KAQLARDLAISQKA
+132 KAQLARDLEISQKA

-157 NGDEEKPTTTSWESI
+157 DGDEEKPATTSWESI
-172 RRQQRQQKEVSDY
+172 RRSQKQQKEIMDY
-185 VRKYVWS
+185 VRKYVWK
-192 QNFDEMFAKPT
+192 QNLDEMFTKPT
-203 AAMKKQFD
+203 AAKNKQFN

-255 AKAKG
+255 AKANG
-260 AAKSIKDLGK
+260 VAKSIKDLGK
-270 QMSKRFK
+270 QMGKNFK
-277 NSVFGETIGKVAGSL
+277 NTVLGEVLGKVAGSL

-297 YRTVNEFLK
+297 YRAVNGVLK

-311 FNEGVNNLYQ
+311 FSEGVNNLYQ

-328 DFASSMDSA
+328 DFANSMDSA
-337 AASLQYF
+337 ATSLQYF
-344 RNSVGAMTAP
+344 RNSIGAMTAP

-380 VAKMT
+380 IAKMT

-442 EKVSMENI
+442 EEVSMENI

-465 AKIKEYAAEI
+465 AKIKEYATEI

-483 VSELFGGGFGTSAA
+483 VSELFGGGFGTSAT

-532 LAAIAGL
+532 LATIAGL
-539 TVKWGKA
+539 TVRWGKA

-555 IAAAIAAVKV
+555 IATAIAAVKV

-714 LKQDNIEAAERQK
+714 LKQDNIEATERQK

>member
-31 LEPLRELMRDFKSMP
+31 LEPFKKFASEMSSASGIDKMVDTNGIKNGTSALRKMSEEAAKVSKQYKVTVGSYKQLIAMSKKLKS
-46 QVSNFLGGKDIK
+46 
-58 ETASSLKTLAAETE
+58 
-72 NATKKYRALKDV
+72 
-84 MKNSATVMK
+84 NS
-93 GMDKAQK
+93 GK
-100 ITLKKADDDS
+100 ITDDYGITEAVKRYMDARKAKMSGNGINTGGMSVPFDWEK
-110 YMAEMKAVIDRAA
+110 YNAKAKRQRAEI
-123 DEFVETRRM
+123 
-132 KAQLARDLAISQKA
+132 QKA
-146 EAAYNKKYGIS
+146 MYDS
-157 NGDEEKPTTTSWESI
+157 TLDSMFVKPTSTL
-172 RRQQRQQKEVSDY
+172 
-185 VRKYVWS
+185 
-192 QNFDEMFAKPT
+192 
-203 AAMKKQFD
+203 KKQFD
-211 DILKSAGKETSQS
+211 GILKTAGKETSQS

-231 KNAEQLDTVEKPLAS
+231 KNAEQLDVMEKPLAS
-246 ITAKFGELK
+246 ITAKFSELK

-270 QMSKRFK
+270 QMSKSFK
-277 NSVFGETIGKVAGSL
+277 NSVLGETIGKVAGSL

-311 FNEGVNNLYQ
+311 FSEGVNNLYQ
-321 YSKAVGT
+321 YSMAVGT
-328 DFASSMDSA
+328 DFATSMDSA
-337 AASLQYF
+337 ATSLQYF

-442 EKVSMENI
+442 EEVSMENI
-450 SSSVTEWSDRLLDTW
+450 SSSVTEWSDRLLNTW
-465 AKIKEYAAEI
+465 ATIKEYATEI

-483 VSELFGGGFGTSAA
+483 VSELFGGGLKESV
-497 LAISFAGLA
+497 GLA
-506 FEFDGIKNLVSGE
+506 LSFSGFVLE
-519 VTKENILKAVLGS
+519 YDAVKKIANGEATKQDFLDMVRGALQG
-532 LAAIAGL
+532 IAGL
-539 TVKWGKA
+539 TVAFGVK
-546 GLVIGILAT
+546 GLVIGLLASAAVSLYSWKTTMDEKAKRQFENSELGKLLSGMNEKHEQRVKLIEEIELDISQADQKIENVKGKYAELRVLLDQAFTLNEKSDKT
-555 IAAAIAAVKV
+555 IADTQTLA
-565 GLDEKKQKF
+565 GLVDTINSYGVVTLEFDGTQITTAKDEALKL
-574 LDTQELHA
+574 LDTQYKLDMIDAYSDVRKQYYKDLA
-582 KIQKIADK
+582 KATIEYNDALSDYNTLQDEYKDVQQQIYDK
-590 AKIDLEIAAEL
+590 LPDAIKKWNDINSAQDININN
-601 QLRVDKLDAPVKEV
+601 VDKLIGDKFPKLKTGLVNTYGAMKDAATDSH
-615 ELKMA
+615 ELSKKMYDLQTKADDA
-620 TLKRLINEAFKLNDI
+620 TNQIN
-635 PEEQRTTAE
+635 
-644 AELLKTLVN
+644 LLKD
-653 EINSMGIIE
+653 S
-662 IEVDDKG
+662 VDG
-669 SIVQTRDELDKLI
+669 
-682 KSREKELLLE
+682 
-692 AYNESIKNA
+692 
-701 YILQSDAEYKLIE
+701 
-714 LKQDNIEAAERQK
+714 
-727 EAQQKI
+727 
-733 YDLIKSDNKGFLDS
+733 
-747 LGLNT
+747 
-752 RALQDITSASDIT
+752 
-765 TDSIHWLSVK
+765 
-775 NAELASVLGGEL
+775 
-787 STQFISWMDD
+787 
-797 LADAE
+797 
-802 GAVKDTSLAVNNAET
+802 
-817 ALQDAADKVDYF
+817 
-829 SGKVKDL
+829 L
-836 DGMTAGVTIDVKAD
+836 DGKSANVTINVSAD

-937 NSSGSDKDTAEQNK
+937 DSSSSDKDTVEQNR
-951 LLREQNRLLQK
+951 LLRENNKLLQK

>member
-1 MADGT
+1 M
-6 IDNLQIVVTAET
+6 
-18 KKAESALKNLVKT
+18 
-31 LEPLRELMRDFKSMP
+31 
-46 QVSNFLGGKDIK
+46 
-58 ETASSLKTLAAETE
+58 
-72 NATKKYRALKDV
+72 
-84 MKNSATVMK
+84 
-93 GMDKAQK
+93 
-100 ITLKKADDDS
+100 
-110 YMAEMKAVIDRAA
+110 
-123 DEFVETRRM
+123 
-132 KAQLARDLAISQKA
+132 
-146 EAAYNKKYGIS
+146 
-157 NGDEEKPTTTSWESI
+157 
-172 RRQQRQQKEVSDY
+172 
-185 VRKYVWS
+185 
-192 QNFDEMFAKPT
+192 
-203 AAMKKQFD
+203 
-211 DILKSAGKETSQS
+211 
-224 DILESLI
+224 
-231 KNAEQLDTVEKPLAS
+231 
-246 ITAKFGELK
+246 
-255 AKAKG
+255 
-260 AAKSIKDLGK
+260 
-270 QMSKRFK
+270 
-277 NSVFGETIGKVAGSL
+277 
-292 ERILR
+292 
-297 YRTVNEFLK
+297 
-306 QIAKA
+306 
-311 FNEGVNNLYQ
+311 
-321 YSKAVGT
+321 
-328 DFASSMDSA
+328 
-337 AASLQYF
+337 
-344 RNSVGAMTAP
+344 
-354 ILNALIPVF
+354 
-363 DSLIDRIVEG
+363 
-373 VNWLNQL
+373 
-380 VAKMT
+380 
-385 GASSWTKAIRQQK
+385 
-398 EYAEAAKD
+398 
-406 SAAAQKQL
+406 
-414 LAGFDELNV
+414 
-423 ISSTG
+423 
-428 SSSGKT
+428 
-434 TPDYSGMF
+434 
-442 EKVSMENI
+442 
-450 SSSVTEWSDRLLDTW
+450 
-465 AKIKEYAAEI
+465 
-475 VAALLGIK
+475 
-483 VSELFGGGFGTSAA
+483 
-497 LAISFAGLA
+497 
-506 FEFDGIKNLVSGE
+506 
-519 VTKENILKAVLGS
+519 
-532 LAAIAGL
+532 
-539 TVKWGKA
+539 
-546 GLVIGILAT
+546 
-555 IAAAIAAVKV
+555 
-565 GLDEKKQKF
+565 
-574 LDTQELHA
+574 
-582 KIQKIADK
+582 
-590 AKIDLEIAAEL
+590 
-601 QLRVDKLDAPVKEV
+601 RVDKLDAPVKEV

-714 LKQDNIEAAERQK
+714 LKQDNIEATERQK

-850 FSKVEEAREKIRKTK
+850 FSKVEEAREKIRKNK

>member
-58 ETASSLKTLAAETE
+58 ETSSSLKTLATETE

-110 YMAEMKAVIDRAA
+110 YMAEMKAEIDRAA
-123 DEFVETRRM
+123 DEFAETQRM
-132 KAQLARDLAISQKA
+132 KAQLARDLAISKKA
-146 EAAYNKKYGIS
+146 EAAYNKKYGIADS
-157 NGDEEKPTTTSWESI
+157 GEEKIDNTIDWASI
-172 RRQQRQQKEVSDY
+172 RRQQKEVSDY

-192 QNFDEMFAKPT
+192 QNLDEMFTKANSVKN
-203 AAMKKQFD
+203 KQFN

-231 KNAEQLDTVEKPLAS
+231 KNAEQLDAVEKPLAS

-260 AAKSIKDLGK
+260 AAKSIKDLSK

-311 FNEGVNNLYQ
+311 FSEGVNNLYQ

-337 AASLQYF
+337 ATSLQYF

-380 VAKMT
+380 IAKMT

-442 EKVSMENI
+442 EEVSMENI

-465 AKIKEYAAEI
+465 AKIKEYATEI

-483 VSELFGGGFGTSAA
+483 VSELFGGGFGTSAT

-506 FEFDGIKNLVSGE
+506 FEFDGIKNLASGE

-532 LAAIAGL
+532 LATIAGL

-555 IAAAIAAVKV
+555 IATAIAAVKV

-714 LKQDNIEAAERQK
+714 LKQDNIEATERQK

>member
-31 LEPLRELMRDFKSMP
+31 LEPFKKFASEMGSASGIDKMVDTNGIKNGTSALRKMSEEAAKVSKQYKVTVGSYKQLIAMSKKLKS
-46 QVSNFLGGKDIK
+46 
-58 ETASSLKTLAAETE
+58 
-72 NATKKYRALKDV
+72 
-84 MKNSATVMK
+84 NS
-93 GMDKAQK
+93 GK
-100 ITLKKADDDS
+100 ITDDYGITEAVNRYMDARKAKKSGSGINTGGMSVPFDWEKYNAKAKRQR
-110 YMAEMKAVIDRAA
+110 AEI
-123 DEFVETRRM
+123 
-132 KAQLARDLAISQKA
+132 QKA
-146 EAAYNKKYGIS
+146 M
-157 NGDEEKPTTTSWESI
+157 
-172 RRQQRQQKEVSDY
+172 
-185 VRKYVWS
+185 
-192 QNFDEMFAKPT
+192 FDSTLDSMFAKPT
-203 AAMKKQFD
+203 STMKKQFN

-246 ITAKFGELK
+246 ISAKFGELK

-270 QMSKRFK
+270 QMSKSFK
-277 NSVFGETIGKVAGSL
+277 NSVLGETIGKVAGSF

-311 FNEGVNNLYQ
+311 FSEGVKNLYQ
-321 YSKAVGT
+321 YSKAMGT

-337 AASLQYF
+337 ATSLQYF

-380 VAKMT
+380 FAKMT

-442 EKVSMENI
+442 EEVSMENI

-465 AKIKEYAAEI
+465 AKIKEYATEI

-483 VSELFGGGFGTSAA
+483 VSELFGGGFGTSAT

-532 LAAIAGL
+532 LATIAGL

-555 IAAAIAAVKV
+555 IATAIAAVKV

-714 LKQDNIEAAERQK
+714 LKQDNIEATERQK

-937 NSSGSDKDTAEQNK
+937 NSSGSDKDTVEQNR